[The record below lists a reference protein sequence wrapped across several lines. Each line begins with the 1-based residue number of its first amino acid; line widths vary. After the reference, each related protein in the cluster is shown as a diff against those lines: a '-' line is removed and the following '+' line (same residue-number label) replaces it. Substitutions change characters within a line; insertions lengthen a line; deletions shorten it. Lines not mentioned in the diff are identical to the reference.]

1 MRKFE
6 QLHAEDGLDLALEAL
21 RVMCEA
27 KCLTLKQVI
36 AKRDCTPR
44 ELWREICAE
53 RGFDECEPW
62 QGWPAA
68 PKRDFLND
76 APGSDR
82 PLPECWQKLFDR
94 FHEIVPHMIERQ

>member
-27 KCLTLKQVI
+27 KCPTLKRLI
-36 AKRDCTPR
+36 AKRGCTAA

-53 RGFDECEPW
+53 RGYDECEPW
-62 QGWPAA
+62 QGWPEP
-68 PKRDFLND
+68 PKRDFLKN

-82 PLPECWQKLFDR
+82 PLCEHWQKLLDR
-94 FHEIVPHMIERQ
+94 FHEIVPHMIGRQ

>member
-21 RVMCEA
+21 RLMCDA
-27 KCLTLKQVI
+27 RCNTLKRLI
-36 AKRDCTPR
+36 AKRDCTPL

-62 QGWPAA
+62 QNWPEP
-68 PKRDFLND
+68 PKRDFLERL
-76 APGSDR
+76 PGSHR
-82 PLPECWQKLFDR
+82 PLPECWQNLFEK
-94 FHEIVPHMIERQ
+94 FHEIVPHMIGRQ